1 MAAGVAEITALTETI
16 LVDLGL
22 NPVVQSLIID
32 GAFAGVGSILSFL
45 PTIILLFFFLALL
58 EGSGYIGALLF
69 FFDHLL
75 RKIGLS
81 GRSFVPHAAGGLAVR
96 FRQLCLLVLWAAIG
110 IGK

>member
-1 MAAGVAEITALTETI
+1 IMGVIFYLTFGLIGPIFNDWMAAGVAEITALTETI

-58 EGSGYIGALLF
+58 EGSGYMARVAF
-69 FFDHLL
+69 VFDHLL
-75 RKIGLS
+75 RKIGL
-81 GRSFVPHAAGGLAVR
+81 
-96 FRQLCLLVLWAAIG
+96 
-110 IGK
+110 